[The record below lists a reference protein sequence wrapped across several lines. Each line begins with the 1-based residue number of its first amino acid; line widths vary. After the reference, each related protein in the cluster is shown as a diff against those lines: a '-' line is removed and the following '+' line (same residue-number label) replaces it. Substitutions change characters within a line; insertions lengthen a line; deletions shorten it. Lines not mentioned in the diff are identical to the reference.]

1 MSKSKLFLIIKR
13 EFLIRVKKKSFIIM
27 TILTPLL
34 LASMIFVSVA
44 ISSISSGD
52 IQSVLVVDKSGI
64 AEQYFVSN
72 DKYLFTFDERAN
84 IDELKQNF
92 STNNLSAVVEISSL
106 DASLNATVTVF
117 SPKQLNMEVSSKI
130 KQSVRQA
137 LEDNKLAKYEIENI
151 NEILEEI
158 KTNVSMRN
166 LVVDQAGNEKV
177 GMVAIYMGVSYFLS
191 FMIYMFIF
199 LFGSMVMR
207 GVIEEKTNRIVE
219 IIISSVKPFQLM
231 LGKIFGIG
239 SVALVQFLIW
249 VILIGGALFGVTA
262 MMGPES
268 GAIDTTTTG
277 VMLDSGIA
285 GVGGEDI
292 AEIAKGS
299 DMGDMLN
306 AFMGLPFAQILI
318 SFMIY
323 FLLGYLLY
331 ASMFAAIGSAVDN
344 EADTQQL
351 VLPVTLPLIIGMFI
365 MIHAFQY
372 PDSQLSFWGSMI
384 PFTSPMVMIAR
395 APFGVDLWEYV
406 LSVGL
411 LVMTFLFM
419 TYVSG
424 KIYRVGILSYGKKAT
439 WKDLIKWIKY

>member
-1 MSKSKLFLIIKR
+1 MNKNKLFLIIKR
-13 EFLIRVKKKSFIIM
+13 EFLIRVKKRSFIIM

-34 LASMIFVSVA
+34 LASMIFISVA
-44 ISSISSGD
+44 ISGISSGD
-52 IQSVLVVDKSGI
+52 IQSIMVVDRSGV

-72 DKYLFTFDERAN
+72 DKYLFSFDRSAN

-92 STNNLSAVVEISSL
+92 PASNLYAVVEISPL
-106 DASLNATVTVF
+106 DANLNAAVTIF
-117 SPKQLNMEVSSKI
+117 SPKQLNMATGSKI
-130 KQSVRQA
+130 RQSVKQA
-137 LEDNKLAKYEIENI
+137 LEDNKLAKYDIVNIKEILKEIE
-151 NEILEEI
+151 
-158 KTNVSMRN
+158 TDVSVRN
-166 LVVDQAGNEKV
+166 LVIGEDGNEKV
-177 GMVAIYMGVSYFLS
+177 GMVGIYMSVSYFLS

-249 VILIGGALFGVTA
+249 VVLLGGALVGVTT
-262 MMGPES
+262 MIGPES
-268 GAIDTTTTG
+268 GATDMTTTG
-277 VMLDSGIA
+277 VMVDSGIVSV
-285 GVGGEDI
+285 GVEEIGEVS
-292 AEIAKGS
+292 E
-299 DMGDMLN
+299 MGDVLN
-306 AFMGLPFAQILI
+306 AFMGLPFVQILI
-318 SFMIY
+318 SFVIY

-351 VLPVTLPLIIGMFI
+351 VLPVTLPLIIGMFL

-372 PDSQLSFWGSMI
+372 PDSQLSFWGSVI

-395 APFGVDLWEYV
+395 APFGVELWEYA

-411 LVMTFLFM
+411 LVLTFVFM
-419 TYVSG
+419 TYISG
-424 KIYRVGILSYGKKAT
+424 KIYRVGILAYGKKAT
-439 WKDLIKWIKY
+439 WKDIIKWIKY